1 NISVLSRFYQPIF
14 MAQMKCK
21 RSALGQAKG
30 AQAKSELNVA
40 KPHLF
45 RERSDQG
52 LVWGLGRGS
61 PQDLT
66 RAYINLI

>member
-1 NISVLSRFYQPIF
+1 R
-14 MAQMKCK
+14 
-21 RSALGQAKG
+21 QAKP
-30 AQAKSELNVA
+30 ELNVA

-61 PQDLT
+61 PQRFRVRFNFYIINTINTIKDFGPYSAKGF
-66 RAYINLI
+66 RADAY